1 MTKVKVYTANEQTIA
16 VRILLL
22 AFSSDPWKRYLMPDP
37 STYIKNSTLWFEN
50 AVRQS
55 IESKTLFGTDD
66 KSGIATWF
74 KPNYELEFEEIEETF
89 KELPKEHEKDI
100 FQYFKEFE
108 KNKPK
113 DAWYLEYLGVDPART
128 SLGLGSF
135 LLKHSLAEIDNLRQ
149 AAYLESSNPRN
160 MSLYKRHGFET
171 LTKIQFGEGP
181 PMHTMY
187 REAR

>member
-22 AFSSDPWKRYLMPDP
+22 AFSSDPWKRYLMPNP

-89 KELPKEHEKDI
+89 KELPRDHEKETQAKKGHLLPQSVRG
-100 FQYFKEFE
+100 FWGQ
-108 KNKPK
+108 
-113 DAWYLEYLGVDPART
+113 ADPR
-128 SLGLGSF
+128 
-135 LLKHSLAEIDNLRQ
+135 
-149 AAYLESSNPRN
+149 
-160 MSLYKRHGFET
+160 
-171 LTKIQFGEGP
+171 EGKAKGD
-181 PMHTMY
+181 
-187 REAR
+187 REAFCACCSVGAKEDTTGTAYR